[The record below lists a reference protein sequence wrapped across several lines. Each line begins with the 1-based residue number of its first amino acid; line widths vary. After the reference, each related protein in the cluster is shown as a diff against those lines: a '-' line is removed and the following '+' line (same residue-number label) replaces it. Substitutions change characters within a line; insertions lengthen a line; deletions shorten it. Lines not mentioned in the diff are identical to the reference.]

1 MFIERKKNFCHM
13 IKISIITVCY
23 NSKAYIEQTIKSV
36 LAQTYENIEYIVIDG
51 GSTDGTIDIINRYR
65 KDITIFI
72 SEPDRNMYDAINKGM
87 KWATGDYIAILNSDD
102 FYLDNEV
109 ISVIADKLKGLP
121 SYYKGLYGNL
131 QKFTAEGYFMKRKK
145 GIPVGFKT
153 LLCSR
158 KLTFVGHG
166 TLFVSQKA
174 CDEVGLYDF
183 EQFSAAAD
191 YDYIL
196 RLFKKFKFKYV
207 DCDIMGFRVHEASI
221 TSSGRILEESYA
233 VLGKNGYKNI
243 LFLERVI
250 RYYAS
255 WSYFVLVNFRN
266 MRKTNWRHFFNR
278 CNSIL

>member
-1 MFIERKKNFCHM
+1 M

-131 QKFTAEGYFMKRKK
+131 QKFTAEGYFMKRKR
-145 GIPVGFKT
+145 VF
-153 LLCSR
+153 LLDSR
-158 KLTFVGHG
+158 L
-166 TLFVSQKA
+166 
-174 CDEVGLYDF
+174 
-183 EQFSAAAD
+183 
-191 YDYIL
+191 
-196 RLFKKFKFKYV
+196 
-207 DCDIMGFRVHEASI
+207 
-221 TSSGRILEESYA
+221 
-233 VLGKNGYKNI
+233 
-243 LFLERVI
+243 
-250 RYYAS
+250 YYALES
-255 WSYFVLVNFRN
+255 
-266 MRKTNWRHFFNR
+266 
-278 CNSIL
+278 